1 MRTEQELV
9 TLVEQQERN
18 APLGGDM
25 AKGGEACG
33 VMGVFG
39 HPEASNM
46 VYLGLYALQHR
57 GQESCGITSS
67 DSESLHA
74 IKRMGLVADAFGAE
88 ELAKLPGS
96 LAVGHVRYS
105 TAGGTSLRNA
115 QPITVEYA
123 RGGMAVAH
131 NGNLTNAEILRSEL
145 EAYGSIFSTTADSE
159 VIVHLIAR
167 SSGRRFAE
175 TVVDSL
181 KRVQGAY
188 SLVLMNEKQLIGVR
202 DPAGFRPLVI
212 GKLGDA
218 YVLASESCALD
229 LLDADFVREVEP
241 GEMVV
246 IDQFGLQSLKPF
258 APSRKAQCV
267 FEFVYFARPDS
278 FQFDEQVEKVRRQ
291 LGRQLARECPADA
304 DLVIAVPDSGVT
316 AAIGYAE
323 TAKLPFEM
331 GLIRNH
337 YVGRTFIQ
345 PSQTIRD
352 FGVKV
357 KLNPVRGILKGK
369 RVVVVDDSLVRGTTS
384 RKIIKMLRAAG
395 ASEVHLR
402 VSSPPVAN
410 PCFYGMDFPTKN
422 ELLINTMDHAEIER
436 FLNVD
441 SLGYLSVAGM
451 MQAVGTPEGDFCKA
465 CFDGNY
471 PVGVHG
477 VVSKEKIAEGVGAKC
492 D

>member
-1 MRTEQELV
+1 
-9 TLVEQQERN
+9 VE
-18 APLGGDM
+18 A
-25 AKGGEACG
+25 AK
-33 VMGVFG
+33 
-39 HPEASNM
+39 M
-46 VYLGLYALQHR
+46 VYLGLYAVQHR

-67 DSESLHA
+67 NGENLHA
-74 IKRMGLVADAFGAE
+74 IKRMGLVADAFGAN
-88 ELAKLPGS
+88 ELEKLPGHH
-96 LAVGHVRYS
+96 AVGHVRYS

-123 RGGMAVAH
+123 RGGLAVSH

-167 SSGRRFAE
+167 SSGRRFAD

-188 SLVLMNEKQLIGVR
+188 SLLLMNEKQLIGVR
-202 DPAGFRPLVI
+202 DPSGFRPLCI

-218 YVLASESCALD
+218 WVLASETCALD
-229 LLDADFVREVEP
+229 LLDAEYIRDVEP
-241 GEMVV
+241 GELV
-246 IDQFGLQSLKPF
+246 ILDQFGLTSVKPF
-258 APSRKAQCV
+258 VPQRKAHCV
-267 FEFVYFARPDS
+267 FEFVYFSRPDS
-278 FQFDEQVEKVRRQ
+278 IIFGEQVEKVRRN
-291 LGRQLARECPADA
+291 LGKELARECPASA

-323 TAKLPFEM
+323 NSGLPFEM

-337 YVGRTFIQ
+337 YIGRTFIQ

-384 RKIIKMLRAAG
+384 RKIIKMLRHAG
-395 ASEVHLR
+395 AAEVHFR
-402 VSSPPVAN
+402 ISSPPVAN
-410 PCFYGMDFPTKN
+410 PCFYGMDFPTKA
-422 ELLINTMDHAEIER
+422 ELIVNNMSHAEMEK

-441 SLGYLSVAGM
+441 SLGYLSAAGM
-451 MQAVGTPEGDFCKA
+451 MKAVGMEEKDFCKA
-465 CFDGNY
+465 CFTGEY

-477 VVSKEKIAEGVGAKC
+477 VVETAKIAMGAKC

>member
-1 MRTEQELV
+1 MRSEQELV
-9 TLVEQQERN
+9 ELVERIDRN
-18 APLGGDM
+18 APLDG
-25 AKGGEACG
+25 KGSEACG
-33 VMGVFG
+33 VIGVFG
-39 HPEASNM
+39 HPEASKM
-46 VYLGLYALQHR
+46 VYLGLYAVQHR
-57 GQESCGITSS
+57 GQESCGITSA
-67 DSESLHA
+67 DGESLHA

-88 ELAKLPGS
+88 QLDKLPGKM
-96 LAVGHVRYS
+96 AVGHVRYS

-115 QPITVEYA
+115 QPITVEYS
-123 RGGMAVAH
+123 RGGLAVAH

-167 SSGRRFAE
+167 SSGRRFGD

-202 DPAGFRPLVI
+202 DPAGFRPLCI
-212 GKLGDA
+212 GKMGA
-218 YVLASESCALD
+218 AWVLASESCALD
-229 LLDADFVREVEP
+229 LLDAEFIREVEP
-241 GEMVV
+241 GEMVI
-246 IDQFGLQSLKPF
+246 IDQFGLTSVKPF
-258 APSRKAQCV
+258 APSRRAFCV

-278 FQFDEQVEKVRRQ
+278 FQFGEQVERVRRQ
-291 LGRQLARECPADA
+291 LGRELALECPADA

-323 TAKLPFEM
+323 ASKLPFEM

-395 ASEVHLR
+395 AAEVHLR
-402 VSSPPVAN
+402 VSSPPVAH

-422 ELLINTMDHAEIER
+422 ELLINTMSHGEIQR
-436 FLNVD
+436 FLDVD
-441 SLGYLSVAGM
+441 SLGYLSTGGM
-451 MQAVGTPEGDFCKA
+451 MRAVGGSDADFCKA

-477 VVSKEKIAEGVGAKC
+477 VVAAAKIAEGVGAKC

>member
-1 MRTEQELV
+1 MRSEMELV
-9 TLVEQQERN
+9 ELVDGLEKDVQ
-18 APLGGDM
+18 GDG
-25 AKGGEACG
+25 KGREACG
-33 VMGVFG
+33 VVGVYG
-39 HPEASNM
+39 HPEASKM
-46 VYLGLYALQHR
+46 VYLGLYAVQHR

-67 DSESLHA
+67 DSDSLHA
-74 IKRMGLVADAFGAE
+74 IKRMGLVADAFKAE
-88 ELAKLPGS
+88 ELGKLPGK

-123 RGGMAVAH
+123 RGGLAVAH

-167 SSGRRFAE
+167 SSGRRFAD

-188 SLVLMNEKQLIGVR
+188 SLILMNEKQLIGVR
-202 DPAGFRPLVI
+202 DPSGFRPLCI
-212 GKLGDA
+212 GQLGNA
-218 YVLASESCALD
+218 WVLASESCALD
-229 LLDADFVREVEP
+229 IMDATFVREVEP
-241 GEMVV
+241 GEVV
-246 IDQFGLQSLKPF
+246 IIDQFGLTSVKPF
-258 APSRKAQCV
+258 PPAQRSHCV
-267 FEFVYFARPDS
+267 FEFVYFSRPDS
-278 FQFDEQVEKVRRQ
+278 VLFGVQVEKVRRE
-291 LGRQLARECPADA
+291 LGRQLAQERPAAA
-304 DLVIAVPDSGVT
+304 DIVIPVPDSGVT

-323 TAKLPFEM
+323 AAKLPFEM

-345 PSQTIRD
+345 PSQNIRD

-384 RKIIKMLRAAG
+384 RKIIKMLRDAG
-395 ASEVHLR
+395 AAEVHFR
-402 VSSPPVAN
+402 VSSPPVAH
-410 PCFYGMDFPTKN
+410 PCFYGMDFPTKR
-422 ELLINTMDHAEIER
+422 ELLINTMSHAEIER
-436 FLNVD
+436 FLGVD
-441 SLGYLSVAGM
+441 SLGYLSVEGM
-451 MQAVGTPEGDFCKA
+451 MAAVGMPPEHYCKA
-465 CFDGNY
+465 CFNGVY
-471 PVGVHG
+471 PTGVHG
-477 VVSKEKIAEGVGAKC
+477 VVANDKIPDGARC

>member
-1 MRTEQELV
+1 MRSLDELV
-9 TLVEQQERN
+9 ALVESLESR
-18 APLGGDM
+18 APAGPDL
-25 AKGGEACG
+25 KGGEACG
-33 VMGVFG
+33 VMGVYG
-39 HPEASNM
+39 HPEASKM
-46 VYLGLYALQHR
+46 AYLGLYALQHR
-57 GQESCGITSS
+57 GQESCGITSA
-67 DSESLHA
+67 DADSLHA
-74 IKRMGLVADAFGAE
+74 IKRMGLVADAFGAD
-88 ELAKLPGS
+88 ELAKLPGR

-123 RGGMAVAH
+123 RGGLAVAH
-131 NGNLTNAEILRSEL
+131 NGNLTNAELLRSEL

-159 VIVHLIAR
+159 VLVHLIAR
-167 SSGRRFAE
+167 SSGRRFAD

-202 DPAGFRPLVI
+202 DPSGFRPLC
-212 GKLGDA
+212 LGRLDGA
-218 YVLASESCALD
+218 WILASESCALD
-229 LLDADFVREVEP
+229 LLDAEFVREVEP

-246 IDQFGLQSLKPF
+246 LDASGLTSLKPF
-258 APSRKAQCV
+258 EPQRKAHCV

-278 FQFDEQVEKVRRQ
+278 IQFGEQVERVRRE
-291 LGRQLARECPADA
+291 LGRQLARERPAEA
-304 DLVIAVPDSGVT
+304 DLVIPVPDSGVT

-323 TAKLPFEM
+323 TAGLPFEM

-345 PSQTIRD
+345 PSQSIRD

-357 KLNPVRGILKGK
+357 KLNPVRAILKDK

-395 ASEVHLR
+395 AREVHLR
-402 VSSPPVAN
+402 VSSPPVAH
-410 PCFYGMDFPTKN
+410 PCFYGMDFPTRK
-422 ELLINTMDHAEIER
+422 ELLINTMSHSEIER
-436 FLNVD
+436 YLDVD
-441 SLGYLSVAGM
+441 SLGYLTVEGM
-451 MQAVGTPEGDFCKA
+451 MAAVGMPVGDFCKA
-465 CFDGNY
+465 CFDGDY
-471 PVGVHG
+471 PVGVRG
-477 VVSKEKIAEGVGAKC
+477 VVSNSRLAAGGGAKC

>member
-1 MRTEQELV
+1 MRTEEELV
-9 TLVEQQERN
+9 ELAERLEQG
-18 APLGGDM
+18 APLDG
-25 AKGGEACG
+25 KGKEACG
-33 VMGVFG
+33 VVGVYG
-39 HPEASNM
+39 HVEAAKM
-46 VYLGLYALQHR
+46 VYLGLYAVQHR

-67 DSESLHA
+67 SGENLHA
-74 IKRMGLVADAFGAE
+74 IKRMGLVADAFGAD
-88 ELAKLPGS
+88 ELAKLPGN

-123 RGGMAVAH
+123 RGGLAVAH

-159 VIVHLIAR
+159 VMVHLIAR
-167 SSGRRFAE
+167 SSGRRFPD

-188 SLVLMNEKQLIGVR
+188 SLLLMNEKQLIGVR
-202 DPAGFRPLVI
+202 DPSGFRPLCI
-212 GKLGDA
+212 GKLGEA
-218 YVLASESCALD
+218 WVLASETCALD
-229 LLDADFVREVEP
+229 LLDAEFVREVEP
-241 GEMVV
+241 GEMV
-246 IDQFGLQSLKPF
+246 IFDQFGMTSVKPF
-258 APSRKAQCV
+258 APQRKAHCV
-267 FEFVYFARPDS
+267 FEFVYFSRPDS
-278 FQFDEQVEKVRRQ
+278 FIFGEQVEKVRRQ
-291 LGRQLARECPADA
+291 LGRELAKECPADA

-316 AAIGYAE
+316 AAIGFAE
-323 TAKLPFEM
+323 ASGLTFEM

-337 YVGRTFIQ
+337 YIGRTFIQ

-395 ASEVHLR
+395 AAEVHFR
-402 VSSPPVAN
+402 ISSPPVAN
-410 PCFYGMDFPTKN
+410 PCFYGMDFPTKA
-422 ELLINTMDHAEIER
+422 ELIVNNMDHAEMEK

-441 SLGYLSVAGM
+441 SLGYLSTAGM
-451 MQAVGTPEGDFCKA
+451 MRAVGMPEGDFCKA
-465 CFDGNY
+465 CFDGDY
-471 PVGVHG
+471 PVGVRG
-477 VVSKEKIAEGVGAKC
+477 VVETHKIPQGAKC

>member
-1 MRTEQELV
+1 MRSEQELV
-9 TLVEQQERN
+9 ELVEKIE
-18 APLGGDM
+18 G
-25 AKGGEACG
+25 KGPADGEGKPKEACG
-33 VMGVFG
+33 VVGVFG
-39 HPEASNM
+39 HPEASKM
-46 VYLGLYALQHR
+46 VYLGLYAVQHR

-67 DSESLHA
+67 NGEGLQA
-74 IKRMGLVADAFGAE
+74 VKRMGLVADSFDAE
-88 ELAKLPGS
+88 TLARLPGN

-105 TAGGTSLRNA
+105 TAGGTSLKNA

-123 RGGMAVAH
+123 RGGLAVAH

-167 SSGRRFAE
+167 SSGRRFVD

-188 SLVLMNEKQLIGVR
+188 SLILMNDKQMIGAR
-202 DPAGFRPLVI
+202 DPAGFRPLCI
-212 GKLGDA
+212 GKMGDS
-218 YVLASESCALD
+218 YVLASETCALD
-229 LLDADFVREVEP
+229 LLDAEYIRDVEP
-241 GEMVV
+241 GELVV
-246 IDQFGLQSLKPF
+246 IDQLGLQSIKPLTPTRH
-258 APSRKAQCV
+258 ALCV
-267 FEFVYFARPDS
+267 FEFVYFSRPDS
-278 FQFDEQVEKVRRQ
+278 IIFGEQVEKVRRE
-291 LGRQLARECPADA
+291 LGRQLARECPAPNA

-323 TAKLPFEM
+323 QAKLPFEM

-337 YVGRTFIQ
+337 YIGRTFIQ

-369 RVVVVDDSLVRGTTS
+369 KVVVVDDSLVRGTTS
-384 RKIIKMLRAAG
+384 RKIIKMLRGAG
-395 ASEVHLR
+395 AAEVHFR
-402 VSSPPVAN
+402 ISSPPVAN
-410 PCFYGMDFPTKN
+410 PCFYGMDFPTKS
-422 ELLINTMDHAEIER
+422 ELIINNMTHEEIER

-441 SLGYLSVAGM
+441 SLGYMSVAGM
-451 MQAVGTPEGDFCKA
+451 IKATGKAEDSLCKA
-465 CFDGNY
+465 CFDGKY

-477 VVSKEKIAEGVGAKC
+477 VVANDKLAAGAKC